1 MEPYKVYI
9 KVDSNNKIIA
19 INSSAFIS
27 DLENWIE
34 IDSGYGDKYHH
45 AQGNYFPKPIYDD
58 RGIPQYL
65 YTPENQEQKWR
76 ERTKEEM
83 DSDYKPPV
91 VAPSSEERITNLENA
106 LSALQ
111 EGIDNV

>member
-1 MEPYKVYI
+1 MDPYKVYI
-9 KVDSNNKIIA
+9 KIDSNNKIIA

-27 DLENWIE
+27 DFENWIE

-45 AQGNYFPKPIYDD
+45 AQGNYFPKPIYDN

-65 YTPENQEQKWR
+65 YTPENPEQKWR
-76 ERTKEEM
+76 ERTPEEM
-83 DSDYKPPV
+83 NADYKPLPTP
-91 VAPSSEERITNLENA
+91 PSDAERITNLENA